1 MVRGWGGDAE
11 HVSCGGGQ
19 VGALGSRRGC
29 VSGSERITRT
39 VLLVT
44 MLSSPAFW
52 DEVIELKVSF
62 VEDGQDNLSV
72 GITSGPSSSSEIP
85 ISPSCIV
92 ELGDC
97 LCKLLVQI
105 DPFLSTTPPLVIT
118 IGHQPEN

>member
-39 VLLVT
+39 VLSVT

-62 VEDGQDNLSV
+62 PASVEDGQDNPSV
-72 GITSGPSSSSEIP
+72 GMTSGPSSSSEIP
-85 ISPSCIV
+85 ISPSHMGVKCV
-92 ELGDC
+92 PAVVGTSG
-97 LCKLLVQI
+97 
-105 DPFLSTTPPLVIT
+105 FLSF
-118 IGHQPEN
+118 